1 MSSGR
6 AEEVGL
12 ALAAELEVE
21 QRHVGG
27 ERRGGERRE
36 DGVGERGGTSPLRI
50 PCHLTS
56 RSSGQPAAESVS
68 CQTRR
73 SSGQSVSRTAIPP
86 SAKSPPWSI
95 WPLSSRKSRCT
106 GHFVASRAPKRHSF
120 VTVAQIGLAR
130 RYHQCMSLYGR
141 RSMHLKAP
149 RTRILGAVLAF
160 GLVMAVGVSLAAIHA
175 PANEGLIHACKSKE
189 TGKLRVVSN
198 AGQCRR
204 GEQYLSWNIR
214 GPQGPAGL
222 QGVAGPAGADGAAGP
237 AGPQGPQGPAG
248 PEGPAGPKGEK
259 GDNGEKG
266 DSGSA
271 LASFDAL
278 EGLGCTLGT
287 EAGSIQIDY
296 DGSTGVATITCHVE
310 SGPPADP
317 AIVRINEFSVGV
329 EGALGDE
336 FVELVNVG
344 GTAADLSGWRLVY
357 RSGAGTSDV
366 SLGTLP
372 DGTTLAPGAFLL
384 FGGSAYAGAHP
395 ADRTFSAGLAS
406 AAGGVGLRDADG
418 ALVDSLGWGTASNA
432 FVETAAAAAP
442 PIAAAP
448 GTSGAR
454 SPDGHDTNDNSADFA
469 VDDSPSPGAA
479 N

>member
-1 MSSGR
+1 MR
-6 AEEVGL
+6 
-12 ALAAELEVE
+12 
-21 QRHVGG
+21 
-27 ERRGGERRE
+27 
-36 DGVGERGGTSPLRI
+36 
-50 PCHLTS
+50 
-56 RSSGQPAAESVS
+56 
-68 CQTRR
+68 
-73 SSGQSVSRTAIPP
+73 
-86 SAKSPPWSI
+86 
-95 WPLSSRKSRCT
+95 
-106 GHFVASRAPKRHSF
+106 
-120 VTVAQIGLAR
+120 
-130 RYHQCMSLYGR
+130 
-141 RSMHLKAP
+141 LKAP
-149 RTRILGAVLAF
+149 RTRILGAALAF
-160 GLVMAVGVSLAAIHA
+160 ALVIAVGVSAAVIHA
-175 PANEGLIHACKSKE
+175 PANDGLIHACKSKE

-198 AGQCRR
+198 ASQCRR

-222 QGVAGPAGADGAAGP
+222 KGEQGPVGPQGAAGS
-237 AGPQGPQGPAG
+237 AGAVGATGPAG
-248 PEGPAGPKGEK
+248 PEGPAGAQGPPGPKGEK
-259 GDNGEKG
+259 GDKGDQG

-271 LASFDAL
+271 LASFDDL
-278 EGLGCTLGT
+278 EGLGCTLGS
-287 EAGSIQIDY
+287 ESGSIQIDY
-296 DGSTGVATITCHVE
+296 DATTGVATIACQVE
-310 SGPPADP
+310 SGPPPDP

-344 GTAADLSGWRLVY
+344 ATTADLSGWRLAY

-384 FGGSAYAGAHP
+384 FGGSAYSGEHP

-406 AAGGVGLRDADG
+406 AAGGVGIRSADG
-418 ALVDSLGWGTASNA
+418 TLVDSVGWGTATNA

-454 SPDGHDTNDNSADFA
+454 NPDGHDANDNSADFT
-469 VDDSPSPGAA
+469 VDDSPSPGVS